1 MMNGG
6 MAPQG
11 AQPAAA
17 PAAGAPDMGME
28 PNAAPSEAQLT
39 QQIEEGAN
47 IAMQGGMM
55 AIEAAQQSEMA
66 PETAVAKIEEG
77 VSLIAEGKEEISGQN
92 AAAAP
97 GLTGASNNPPSNDDS
112 GAGTAE
118 A

>member
-1 MMNGG
+1 MAG
-6 MAPQG
+6 MAPQAG
-11 AQPAAA
+11 AA
-17 PAAGAPDMGME
+17 PAAPEMEMGME

-55 AIEAAQQSEMA
+55 AIEAAQQSEAA

-77 VSLIAEGKEEISGQN
+77 VALIAEGKDEI
-92 AAAAP
+92 AAGNVAAP
-97 GLTGASNNPPSNDDS
+97 EGLSGGSNTPPSNDQS
-112 GAGTAE
+112 NGGSAE

>member
-1 MMNGG
+1 MAG
-6 MAPQG
+6 MAPQ
-11 AQPAAA
+11 
-17 PAAGAPDMGME
+17 AGSEMAHEMGEGME

-55 AIEAAQQSEMA
+55 AIEAAQQSEVV

-77 VSLIAEGKEEISGQN
+77 VALIAEGKEEIAAGS
-92 AAAAP
+92 AAAP
-97 GLTGASNNPPSNDDS
+97 EGLSAGSNTPPSNDQS
-112 GAGTAE
+112 NGGSAE